1 MAVEHG
7 KRTGSPP
14 VLERFAGNPIIEP
27 RSRHCWE
34 SKATFNPGAL
44 YDGGRVHLL
53 YRAIGDMDVSVLGY
67 ASSSDGVH
75 IEERLDD
82 PVYLPRKPFEGSSFH
97 QSRVSYQESTYVSGG
112 GGMGGCEDP
121 RLTKLDDTVY
131 MTYTAFDGYGPPR
144 VALTSILC
152 GNFLTRNWQWR
163 RPVIISPP
171 GIIDKNACI
180 FPEKIDG
187 KYVILHRIYPDI
199 LIDFLDD
206 LNFDGETRWLEGKFK
221 ISPRDSCWDSR
232 KFGAGPPP
240 IKTKEG
246 WLLVYHGVGE
256 QDPNRYKMG
265 AMLFDLKDPTQ
276 VLACSAE
283 PILEPQAWYENEGW
297 KSGVVYPCGAAVI
310 GDRLFVYYGGADK
323 VVCVASA
330 KLSGFLEQLVT
341 DRGTIPVTMS
351 ATSERV
357 TARKVKTER
366 GGQVKAYCLKC
377 RTKRIMKNARVI
389 TTKDGRPAWQGV
401 CSVCGAKMFRFRKKS
416 ELAEPETSKVY
427 E

>member
-1 MAVEHG
+1 MEYG
-7 KRTGSPP
+7 KRTGSQP

-27 RSRHCWE
+27 RPEQHWE
-34 SKATFNPGAL
+34 SKATFNPGAI
-44 YDGGRVHLL
+44 YEEGKVHIL
-53 YRAIGDMDVSVLGY
+53 YRAIGDTDVSVIGY

-75 IEERLDD
+75 IDERLDF
-82 PVYLPRKPFEGSSFH
+82 PAYLPREPFEGAVSHRSI
-97 QSRVSYQESTYVSGG
+97 VSYRESTYVSGG
-112 GGMGGCEDP
+112 GGVGGCEDP
-121 RLTKLDDTVY
+121 RLTRLDDTVH
-131 MTYTAFDGYGPPR
+131 MTYTAFDGYSLPR
-144 VALTSILC
+144 VALTSISR
-152 GNFLTRNWQWR
+152 GNFLTNNWLWR

-206 LNFDGETRWLEGKFK
+206 LNFDGETKWLEGKFK
-221 ISPRDSCWDSR
+221 ISPRGSCWDSR

-246 WLLVYHGVGE
+246 WLLIYHGVGE
-256 QDPNRYKMG
+256 QDPNRYKIG
-265 AMLFDLKDPTQ
+265 AMLFDLKDPTKI
-276 VLACSAE
+276 LACSAK

-297 KSGVVYPCGAAVI
+297 KSGVVYPCGAVVV

-330 KLSGFLEQLVT
+330 KLNEFLEQLIA
-341 DRGTIPVTMS
+341 DRGPIPIVMS

-357 TARKVKTER
+357 AVRKVKAER
-366 GGQVKAYCLKC
+366 GRQVQAYCLKC
-377 RTKRIMKNARVI
+377 RTRRTMKNVRVV
-389 TTKDGRPAWQGV
+389 TTKNGRPAWQGV
-401 CSVCGAKMFRFRKKS
+401 CSMCGAKMFRFRKKS
-416 ELAEPETSKVY
+416 ELAESDISMEY